1 MKAKHF
7 YAFSL
12 MGLLLVGS
20 ISTSNGMLRNLME
33 KASATWKTQSK
44 NIGKIPQNIPA
55 IVEFELTNA
64 GKSPLVITEVTAGC
78 SCTVADYPR
87 DPIMPGKTGKV
98 KATYNAAALGPF
110 TKSVTVKAN
119 TEPEVTILTF
129 SGEVVAAK

>member
-12 MGLLLVGS
+12 IGLLLLGS
-20 ISTSNGMLRNLME
+20 VSTSNGMLRNLME
-33 KASATWKTQSK
+33 KTVASWKTQTK
-44 NIGKIPQNIPA
+44 NIGKIPQNTPA
-55 IVEFELTNA
+55 IVEFDLTNG
-64 GKSPLVITEVTAGC
+64 GKTPLVIKEVTAGC
-78 SCTVADYPR
+78 SCTVADYPK
-87 DPIMPGKTGKV
+87 DPIMPGKSGKI

-119 TEPEVTILTF
+119 TEPEVSILTF